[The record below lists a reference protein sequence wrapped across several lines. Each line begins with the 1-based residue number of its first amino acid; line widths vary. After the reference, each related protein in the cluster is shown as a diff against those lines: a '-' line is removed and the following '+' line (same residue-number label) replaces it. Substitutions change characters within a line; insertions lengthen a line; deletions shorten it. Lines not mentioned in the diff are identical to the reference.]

1 MDNELKKKLLKMRGT
16 VSEQEVDYISNLVPT
31 TNNFVKSITGV
42 TGLAA
47 SEKEIEYLRK
57 NLPNTN
63 DFIKSITGV
72 AASPKEMEYLK
83 KRLPKGIK

>member
-31 TNNFVKSITGV
+31 TNNFVKSFTGV
-42 TGLAA
+42 AA

-63 DFIKSITGV
+63 NFIKSITGV

>member
-31 TNNFVKSITGV
+31 TNN
-42 TGLAA
+42 
-47 SEKEIEYLRK
+47 Y
-57 NLPNTN
+57 
-63 DFIKSITGV
+63 IKSIAGV
-72 AASPKEMEYLK
+72 QASEKEMEYLK

>member
-42 TGLAA
+42 AA

-63 DFIKSITGV
+63 NFIKSITGV

>member
-31 TNNFVKSITGV
+31 TNNFRKSITGI
-42 TGLAA
+42 AA
-47 SEKEIEYLRK
+47 GEKEIEYL
-57 NLPNTN
+57 
-63 DFIKSITGV
+63 I
-72 AASPKEMEYLK
+72 